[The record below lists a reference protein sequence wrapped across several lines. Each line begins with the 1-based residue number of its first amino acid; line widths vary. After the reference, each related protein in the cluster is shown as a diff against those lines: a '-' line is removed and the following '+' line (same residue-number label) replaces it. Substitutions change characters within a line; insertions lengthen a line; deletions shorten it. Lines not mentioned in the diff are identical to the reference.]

1 MTLSKLIIDS
11 FSYLDIMELLYFR
24 FQLTLK
30 IQLIDSNHAIIFF
43 EIQMFLN
50 QIPYSNESEVDYFLI

>member
-1 MTLSKLIIDS
+1 VTLSKLIIDS